1 MGISHITS
9 AVMVFLTGLL
19 PAGCH
24 RDAAKSPH
32 PKSSQVANANG
43 KTSSVVSLKSFER
56 KIGTISLTNLDD
68 TYVQFSSGESFTLT
82 PKILDSR
89 NVRITL
95 AVESKDAYGATHN
108 FAVTQVV
115 AEPGKPVKV
124 AVGGYDLSFTPEV
137 YPQN

>member
-1 MGISHITS
+1 MGISQITS
-9 AVMVFLTGLL
+9 TVMVFLAGLL
-19 PAGCH
+19 PASCH
-24 RDAAKSPH
+24 RESAKLTH
-32 PKSSQVANANG
+32 PKSPAATANG
-43 KTSSVVSLKSFER
+43 TTNSVVNLKSFDR
-56 KIGTISLTNLDD
+56 KIGNISLTNLDD

-89 NVRITL
+89 SVRITL
-95 AVESKDAYGATHN
+95 AVESKDAYGAPRN

-124 AVGGYDLSFTPEV
+124 VVGGYHLSFTPEV